1 MLNKRISSKVR
12 TIVIG
17 IVVGASL
24 IFSSIF
30 MYQRHT
36 INDLKKEVQI
46 QTETTEQRLNYT
58 ETKIDTKTIEIKF
71 NELQKVEVLNGKI
84 NIKHT
89 YNYNRD
95 SILGFD
101 SNYKLTGTADF
112 YYSYVVN
119 LASAEI
125 INATSKDITLSI
137 DKPYLD
143 EAACHRINNSFY
155 RMNNECDANLL
166 SNKNDAETCMR
177 HWEDTFDKKGVENI
191 KDYYIKDDNKTK
203 ELNDGTKRMIT
214 DLLKT
219 LGYDQKI
226 KIVFND

>member
-1 MLNKRISSKVR
+1 MI
-12 TIVIG
+12 IIG
-17 IVVGASL
+17 AVVGASL
-24 IFSSIF
+24 IFGSIF
-30 MYQRHT
+30 IHQRNT

-58 ETKIDTKTIEIKF
+58 ETKIDTRTIETKF

-95 SILGFD
+95 SVLGFD

-112 YYSYVVN
+112 YYSYAIN
-119 LASAEI
+119 LATAEI
-125 INATSKDITLSI
+125 INANSKEITLSI
-137 DKPYLD
+137 DRPYLD

-155 RMNNECDANLL
+155 RMNDECDANLL
-166 SNKNDAETCMR
+166 SNKKDAETCMR
-177 HWEDTFDKKGVENI
+177 HWEDTFDKKGIENI
-191 KDYYIKDDNKTK
+191 KDYYNKDDNKVK
-203 ELNDGTKRMIT
+203 ELNNDTKKMVT
-214 DLLKT
+214 DLLRT

>member
-1 MLNKRISSKVR
+1 MI
-12 TIVIG
+12 IIG
-17 IVVGASL
+17 AVVGASL
-24 IFSSIF
+24 IFGSLF
-30 MYQRHT
+30 MHQRNT
-36 INDLKKEVQI
+36 INELKKEVQI

-58 ETKIDTKTIEIKF
+58 ETKIDTRTIETKF

-89 YNYNRD
+89 YNYNRE
-95 SILGFD
+95 SILGLD

-119 LASAEI
+119 LASVEI
-125 INATSKDITLSI
+125 INANSKDITLSI
-137 DKPYLD
+137 DRPYLD

-166 SNKNDAETCMR
+166 SNKKDAETCMR
-177 HWEDTFDKKGVENI
+177 HWEDTFDKKGIENI
-191 KDYYIKDDNKTK
+191 KDYYSKDDKKVK
-203 ELNDGTKRMIT
+203 ELNNDTKKMIA
-214 DLLKT
+214 DLLET
-219 LGYDQKI
+219 LEYNQNI